1 MRLGRRI
8 RPPPPAI
15 RPRDASGMPNF
26 AWSAATTM
34 SQLIRISNPP
44 ASATPLAA
52 AMSGFAKSRWVM
64 PPNPLSVMGS
74 SPAAKAL
81 RSIPAEKA
89 LSPAPVKTTTQTSSS
104 LSHASSAS
112 PRAMAVARLM
122 ALRASGRLMVR
133 ISTCPRRSRS
143 TSSAM
148 VLLRT
153 APRGND
159 SNDTGVRFDLACE
172 TDPVERRPRR
182 YVTLEGYAV
191 EGGLDGP
198 YQPST
203 CFRPTIALGRHVGP
217 GDADDLWHDYEQVLD
232 LVPAMGF
239 DGVRLSVEW
248 ARVEPHRGQVDETA
262 LERYDEVARYAYSLG
277 LGVTVVIVDGEWP
290 AWLGLEAWLLP
301 WVAPLVVE
309 HASRVVQ
316 SIDAASGV
324 VVFADPASLVNGF
337 LVSSAPPWRRG
348 AGVDADMSRAQIA
361 SITAAIRDDP
371 LVGPKI
377 VAST

>member
-1 MRLGRRI
+1 
-8 RPPPPAI
+8 
-15 RPRDASGMPNF
+15 
-26 AWSAATTM
+26 
-34 SQLIRISNPP
+34 
-44 ASATPLAA
+44 
-52 AMSGFAKSRWVM
+52 
-64 PPNPLSVMGS
+64 
-74 SPAAKAL
+74 
-81 RSIPAEKA
+81 
-89 LSPAPVKTTTQTSSS
+89 
-104 LSHASSAS
+104 
-112 PRAMAVARLM
+112 
-122 ALRASGRLMVR
+122 
-133 ISTCPRRSRS
+133 
-143 TSSAM
+143 M
-148 VLLRT
+148 VLLRS
-153 APRGND
+153 APRGHE

-217 GDADDLWHDYEQVLD
+217 GEADDLWHDYERVLD

-262 LERYDEVARYAYSLG
+262 LERYAEVARYAHSLG
-277 LGVTVVIVDGEWP
+277 LGVTVVIVDAAWP

-348 AGVDADMSRAQIA
+348 AGVDADMARAQIA
-361 SITAAIRDDP
+361 TITAAIRDDP

-377 VAST
+377 VASTSEVSAGSDLSTIRATFDTDCDEVYVRSLVRGYGPTKCAGLLMKNADGWQLPTSAALLDVLR